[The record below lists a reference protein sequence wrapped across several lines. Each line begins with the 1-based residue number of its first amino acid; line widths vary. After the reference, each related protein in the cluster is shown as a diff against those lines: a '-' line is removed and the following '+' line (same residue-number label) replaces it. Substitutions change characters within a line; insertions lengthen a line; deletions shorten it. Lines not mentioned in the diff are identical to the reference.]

1 MCCGKTKAGDIRT
14 LVEAHLTGEGRV
26 DKLTSLE
33 TALREHRHLYTQDQY
48 RKYGAVVMGTVRE
61 RAGKNAKCAVD
72 RLELHCMLF
81 AKNPLWSLIVPSG
94 EAPAPP
100 EVLPDALVLGAAS
113 RTKLTLRIAEDQLS
127 EAEEL
132 GIGTESVEVE
142 GEWEDW
148 PAEKQKFVAE
158 VGRMNIIDAQVE
170 FLRRLGEAAR
180 LQEAGSDLRLATA
193 EQVKGWRNILAPER
207 VDLTGDEGEGDS
219 GPDLRL
225 AGADAGDD
233 GLAGLTS
240 LTARATIGSVPE
252 TSTAVDF
259 RAFVQATTRLQQE
272 IANAV
277 NLSASRPS
285 TEVPKDREP
294 SSMWKKITQHLLET
308 AGAAHAS
315 SDIPHLVGGF
325 IPGAR
330 TKSQLGALHGTKDS
344 LLTGQAAPE
353 RDHVA
358 RYERQLDDEADAAA
372 KGRSRTCNPVCYQ
385 CTSDRIEVT
394 RKGNGRGMEEV
405 FSASEWKQ
413 HQVHMSRSDAV
424 TCTLSQHGSGSASLY
439 CGPAVGVATVCV
451 LCHHPQFIQGL
462 PSPVCANCG
471 VSYVEPIKGNFEPK
485 TRKAPLGI
493 GKKELIAATMAAMV
507 GGGGDWVQREQLPDK
522 MMESLC
528 RAFQHPRD
536 EMTRYSRLAVMVWC
550 GCRLD
555 CGLHPEFV
563 TELKDKAGRYSAP
576 FTSLPHM
583 DLCLHARLFQSTSDR
598 MKPFK
603 VSTKDGGMNPTAA
616 DLKAAA
622 LKELKSVPDW
632 PWRKDPSF
640 QYESGVILLLGAT
653 RNYFDFMVNLFG
665 EGHRRDF
672 DETFATLNTLLN
684 LPSFGRKLSKAEFY
698 CNVPVAEWAHRM
710 RHQFDPESTLGN
722 LLYHHEVQA
731 GSSVPRVCLSLGLR
745 PIVELDYHT
754 AMRDRDGRD
763 DWIFPSGDAGPP
775 STRKPVCNFS
785 GEATNPILAPGGIVR
800 ITVKSEG
807 FVPVKR
813 RVLERNHTRASGEK
827 GDGPVCLDF
836 QSCDGCPHDNC
847 SKNHIRTLLTPE
859 QFLYC
864 LGKGGLCGHPLQVE
878 ELRRALPE
886 IAAPREDHQALTRR
900 FLETMQDVIQ
910 PSKTI
915 VNTEPLALR
924 EACWVEV
931 PLLPS
936 TPVPLVTRGA
946 LEITAVSALYV
957 GRGPQVLIGGV
968 CHDVGSDIH
977 TPYWSLG
984 RQCVLRSLVADLE
997 PPIQQAVESPS
1008 GEGDRGRDGSNAHAV
1023 EILQQVIMQ
1032 LGELDISRL
1041 PVDSEIAAT
1050 YCNSVANASV
1060 GWSENLLDLVAPP
1073 VLEKYNVLV
1082 VSATQT
1088 SLTFRYYPS
1097 GGTHNGKAVPTDSI
1111 GKSGQ
1116 YAARAAE
1123 SECIAIVCKPTGSGG
1138 RHCTPFKLSP
1148 KGFTH
1153 NKVIAMLGR
1162 YAKCGERGVFVA
1174 ALQRAG
1180 LGVYDRRTCPGSAS
1194 PEQLRD
1200 AQAWFQKTSKSL
1212 TVNPQPPVG
1221 SVPNGAVPTS
1231 GGPAAD
1237 TRVEPDPAHVPFAVA
1252 LQGAI
1257 QGTRDNLELID
1268 RSNTAE
1274 TPGAEV
1280 FEATLDEAK
1289 RVCNL
1294 YLKMFVTQARCG
1306 KLPHVSGVVE
1316 GDAPERVALLYMRR
1330 EFVREVY
1337 DGWAGDKSYYEKSQA
1352 TVEAAVAPDHGA
1364 TLWSMFTTGC
1374 RSAYAEF
1381 RGSKE
1386 KGAWFEN
1393 HPSAETPDAR
1403 RAIARD
1409 MAKQVVLNR
1418 GLVFDDT
1425 DLEVRRILIAAGVR
1439 KSPLATAEKHL
1450 EDGRPAMDGRYP
1462 LLQKLRTIIDA
1473 TAKGDERAPNS
1484 GIFTLS
1490 LLKQQTTD
1498 LERCVLAILRVE
1510 SQGGLLEGSKED
1522 VSDAF
1527 RLITTAASEFGN
1539 IAIGLP
1545 GLVYVPLTLAFG
1557 MRHSPAAFEVLSR
1570 AVEEVYYR
1578 SREGSP
1584 ECWDAVQRFVD
1595 DYFLVVNCA
1604 EEEDPDARRRNLRE
1618 AILAVCGPG
1627 GLNAEKSTE
1636 GRTRLPVFGVFY
1648 DLWRRVVYPNHY
1660 KVQKFVELARPFVN
1674 WEQRCLTLEQ
1684 AEKLQGLGNFVF
1696 QTTPGI
1702 MAVFQSRIS
1711 AMLAKGASAPTKYG
1725 GTVPSP
1731 ALRGESDEQGW
1742 RALRCQLRVMC
1753 ELVKFQESKL
1763 LVKPL
1768 EAGLRMPQRLCFPGR
1783 ETPDNVQEYITDA
1796 ALEGWAGFWNGFYVR
1811 GRYSQES
1818 NEKFKLAQRKWCEA
1832 IGTDSRCINFREL
1845 HTAVTLSSLV
1855 APRHPGSIVRFA
1867 IDNRAAEAWL
1877 SGSTTDLQH
1886 VELLITVNSVIQF
1899 LLGIDATCRYVR
1911 SEDNRF
1917 MDVGSRFDREEEFQ
1931 HYLTEWEK
1939 EHGKPVVQL
1948 EVPGFLREMGMGG
1961 DEVNYESSPEMWQVL
1976 AKLMQHWKDMGVGPY
1991 KADELDELT
2000 AIFHRCGAAE
2010 PLSELAL
2017 VPPEADPVGPSPA
2030 RIALGEMKLTRA
2042 SVFRRL
2048 VGGLGKTS
2056 LPGDVPGR
2064 TTLERRDAVL
2074 SHQWEK
2080 ARRILE
2086 VPTRCDHRTT
2096 FSLPSGAPRPFSG
2109 SIRLWENFCGQST
2122 FGKAV
2127 EDMNGGR
2134 LVGYTETDPYCRTH
2148 LGRTFPNAKGLKD
2161 HREATARVL
2170 RRLKV
2175 NLFVTSPPCM
2185 EHSSAHTKRMGG
2197 RSETGGWYAKC
2208 ADEAIKAG
2216 VEHIIVECTTGVQE
2230 RNGCTHSPLEGLVN
2244 ALQGLYHV
2252 QQIIVDTPT
2261 VCSPYNGYVAPV
2273 HHTRQYVVATL
2284 KSFRKD
2290 PMDFNVSAGK
2300 VLVHDA
2306 SAIVGKISLGDKYQA
2321 MPESDVRQL
2330 NRKLRRGG
2338 MGRLRKTIQCVARVA
2353 GSSETALS
2361 EGSFRLRVI
2370 NPLKGLFTTFTG
2382 AVGGDWI
2389 VDTLDKHT
2397 VVRKPTLSEMAAAYG
2412 LRGLAKELREP
2423 CEALQSMIG
2432 NAVPAPV
2439 GDAFVA
2445 QVLLDRE
2452 RGEQSTRAFLPL
2464 ERPEGPLRRREGPQ
2478 CRDPFIQGWATIFPA
2493 SGPQK
2498 PPPMEPGRLAKLPP
2512 GEPCGGRDDRLP
2524 RALRSSGRDQVP
2536 KTRTITGTDTPKKPS
2551 RGIEKLVTGLGVVNA
2566 DLLRKVRQHAGDVMR
2581 SGISAESTIRYEAS
2595 LRSYYEFSSAVGQEP
2610 LYRTGWGSTN
2620 VTESHLAYQRHVV
2633 EYLSFLHLV
2642 NENKA
2647 PTLRSKLSHL
2657 SWAHTS
2663 TGNDDPLKKHH
2674 ATYVEAWMRALERR
2688 EPRSAAGKR
2697 PATPDLLMMC
2707 FMNVALQTYSAP
2719 VYCLSI
2725 WAAVLTAWAFM
2736 LRSRE
2741 YVAVPGGGSCPMR
2754 WKQVMFRGK
2763 DGNTLTGADV
2773 ANAERVTL
2781 RIPSTKNGMQEV
2793 TRSIQ
2798 KTGSGLCCVS
2808 ALQSLHA
2815 GLFGRPDNAR
2825 TLDPEAPVFIMD
2837 LAGTPLR
2844 REDING
2850 LIGDTARQMYGDER
2864 AKAFRSHSL
2873 RHGGA
2878 SAYAAAGVPL
2888 YVIKEFGRWQSE
2900 AFMVYITLTID
2911 VLDKHMGQVHAQA
2924 LLLEERKR

>member
-1 MCCGKTKAGDIRT
+1 
-14 LVEAHLTGEGRV
+14 
-26 DKLTSLE
+26 
-33 TALREHRHLYTQDQY
+33 
-48 RKYGAVVMGTVRE
+48 
-61 RAGKNAKCAVD
+61 
-72 RLELHCMLF
+72 
-81 AKNPLWSLIVPSG
+81 
-94 EAPAPP
+94 
-100 EVLPDALVLGAAS
+100 
-113 RTKLTLRIAEDQLS
+113 
-127 EAEEL
+127 
-132 GIGTESVEVE
+132 
-142 GEWEDW
+142 
-148 PAEKQKFVAE
+148 
-158 VGRMNIIDAQVE
+158 
-170 FLRRLGEAAR
+170 
-180 LQEAGSDLRLATA
+180 
-193 EQVKGWRNILAPER
+193 
-207 VDLTGDEGEGDS
+207 
-219 GPDLRL
+219 
-225 AGADAGDD
+225 
-233 GLAGLTS
+233 
-240 LTARATIGSVPE
+240 
-252 TSTAVDF
+252 
-259 RAFVQATTRLQQE
+259 
-272 IANAV
+272 
-277 NLSASRPS
+277 
-285 TEVPKDREP
+285 
-294 SSMWKKITQHLLET
+294 
-308 AGAAHAS
+308 
-315 SDIPHLVGGF
+315 
-325 IPGAR
+325 
-330 TKSQLGALHGTKDS
+330 
-344 LLTGQAAPE
+344 
-353 RDHVA
+353 
-358 RYERQLDDEADAAA
+358 
-372 KGRSRTCNPVCYQ
+372 
-385 CTSDRIEVT
+385 
-394 RKGNGRGMEEV
+394 
-405 FSASEWKQ
+405 
-413 HQVHMSRSDAV
+413 
-424 TCTLSQHGSGSASLY
+424 
-439 CGPAVGVATVCV
+439 
-451 LCHHPQFIQGL
+451 
-462 PSPVCANCG
+462 
-471 VSYVEPIKGNFEPK
+471 
-485 TRKAPLGI
+485 
-493 GKKELIAATMAAMV
+493 
-507 GGGGDWVQREQLPDK
+507 
-522 MMESLC
+522 
-528 RAFQHPRD
+528 
-536 EMTRYSRLAVMVWC
+536 
-550 GCRLD
+550 
-555 CGLHPEFV
+555 
-563 TELKDKAGRYSAP
+563 
-576 FTSLPHM
+576 
-583 DLCLHARLFQSTSDR
+583 
-598 MKPFK
+598 
-603 VSTKDGGMNPTAA
+603 
-616 DLKAAA
+616 
-622 LKELKSVPDW
+622 
-632 PWRKDPSF
+632 
-640 QYESGVILLLGAT
+640 
-653 RNYFDFMVNLFG
+653 
-665 EGHRRDF
+665 
-672 DETFATLNTLLN
+672 
-684 LPSFGRKLSKAEFY
+684 
-698 CNVPVAEWAHRM
+698 
-710 RHQFDPESTLGN
+710 
-722 LLYHHEVQA
+722 
-731 GSSVPRVCLSLGLR
+731 
-745 PIVELDYHT
+745 
-754 AMRDRDGRD
+754 
-763 DWIFPSGDAGPP
+763 
-775 STRKPVCNFS
+775 
-785 GEATNPILAPGGIVR
+785 
-800 ITVKSEG
+800 
-807 FVPVKR
+807 
-813 RVLERNHTRASGEK
+813 
-827 GDGPVCLDF
+827 
-836 QSCDGCPHDNC
+836 
-847 SKNHIRTLLTPE
+847 
-859 QFLYC
+859 
-864 LGKGGLCGHPLQVE
+864 
-878 ELRRALPE
+878 
-886 IAAPREDHQALTRR
+886 
-900 FLETMQDVIQ
+900 
-910 PSKTI
+910 
-915 VNTEPLALR
+915 
-924 EACWVEV
+924 
-931 PLLPS
+931 
-936 TPVPLVTRGA
+936 
-946 LEITAVSALYV
+946 
-957 GRGPQVLIGGV
+957 
-968 CHDVGSDIH
+968 
-977 TPYWSLG
+977 
-984 RQCVLRSLVADLE
+984 
-997 PPIQQAVESPS
+997 
-1008 GEGDRGRDGSNAHAV
+1008 
-1023 EILQQVIMQ
+1023 
-1032 LGELDISRL
+1032 
-1041 PVDSEIAAT
+1041 
-1050 YCNSVANASV
+1050 
-1060 GWSENLLDLVAPP
+1060 
-1073 VLEKYNVLV
+1073 
-1082 VSATQT
+1082 
-1088 SLTFRYYPS
+1088 
-1097 GGTHNGKAVPTDSI
+1097 
-1111 GKSGQ
+1111 
-1116 YAARAAE
+1116 
-1123 SECIAIVCKPTGSGG
+1123 
-1138 RHCTPFKLSP
+1138 
-1148 KGFTH
+1148 
-1153 NKVIAMLGR
+1153 
-1162 YAKCGERGVFVA
+1162 
-1174 ALQRAG
+1174 
-1180 LGVYDRRTCPGSAS
+1180 
-1194 PEQLRD
+1194 
-1200 AQAWFQKTSKSL
+1200 
-1212 TVNPQPPVG
+1212 
-1221 SVPNGAVPTS
+1221 
-1231 GGPAAD
+1231 
-1237 TRVEPDPAHVPFAVA
+1237 
-1252 LQGAI
+1252 
-1257 QGTRDNLELID
+1257 
-1268 RSNTAE
+1268 
-1274 TPGAEV
+1274 V
-1280 FEATLDEAK
+1280 FEATLSEAK

-1294 YLKMFVTQARCG
+1294 YLKMFAAQARGG

-1330 EFVREVY
+1330 LFVREFY
-1337 DGWAGDKSYYEKSQA
+1337 HGWAGDKSYYEKSRA
-1352 TVEAAVAPDHGA
+1352 TVEAAVTPEHGA

-1374 RSAYAEF
+1374 RSAYTEYK
-1381 RGSKE
+1381 GSKE

-1425 DLEVRRILIAAGVR
+1425 DLEVKRILIAAGVR

-1618 AILAVCGPG
+1618 AILAVCGPS

-1674 WEQRCLTLEQ
+1674 GEQRYLTLEQ

-1711 AMLAKGASAPTKYG
+1711 AMLAKGASAPAKYG

-1742 RALRCQLRVMC
+1742 RALRCQLRVVC

-1783 ETPDNVQEYITDA
+1783 ETSDSVQEYITDA

-1811 GRYSQES
+1811 GRYSQEN
-1818 NEKFKLAQRKWCEA
+1818 NEKFKLAQRRWCEA

-1917 MDVGSRFDREEEFQ
+1917 MDVGSRFDREEEFE
-1931 HYLTEWEK
+1931 HHIAEWEK

-1948 EVPGFLREMGMGG
+1948 EVPRFLREMGMGG

-2000 AIFHRCGAAE
+2000 AIFHRCGAGE

-2080 ARRILE
+2080 ARCILE

-2096 FSLPSGAPRPFSG
+2096 FSLPSGTPRPFSG

-2148 LGRTFPNAKGLKD
+2148 LGRTFPHAKGLRD

-2185 EHSSAHTKRMGG
+2185 EHSSAHTKRRGG
-2197 RSETGGWYAKC
+2197 RSETGSWYAKC

-2216 VEHIIVECTTGVQE
+2216 VAHIIVECTTGVQE
-2230 RNGCTHSPLEGLVN
+2230 RNGCAHSPLEGLIS
-2244 ALQGLYHV
+2244 ALQGSYHV
-2252 QQIIVDTPT
+2252 QQIKVDTPT
-2261 VCSPYNGYVAPV
+2261 VCSPYNGFVAPV

-2284 KSFRKD
+2284 RSFRKD
-2290 PMDFNVSAGK
+2290 PMDFDVSAGK

-2321 MPESDVRQL
+2321 MPESDARQL

-2338 MGRLRKTIQCVARVA
+2338 VGRLRNTIQCVARVA
-2353 GSSETALS
+2353 GCSETALS
-2361 EGSFRLRVI
+2361 EGCFRLRVI

-2389 VDTLDKHT
+2389 VDTLDRRT
-2397 VVRKPTLSEMAAAYG
+2397 VVRKPTLPEMAAAYG
-2412 LRGLAKELREP
+2412 LRGLERELRDP

-2445 QVLLDRE
+2445 KVLLDRE
-2452 RGEQSTRAFLPL
+2452 RGVQQ
-2464 ERPEGPLRRREGPQ
+2464 PQ
-2478 CRDPFIQGWATIFPA
+2478 CREPFIQGWATVFPA
-2493 SGPQK
+2493 PEPQ
-2498 PPPMEPGRLAKLPP
+2498 RLPP
-2512 GEPCGGRDDRLP
+2512 AESQELPLAEPCGGRDHRLP
-2524 RALRSSGRDQVP
+2524 RALRSCGRDRAQMAI
-2536 KTRTITGTDTPKKPS
+2536 KGADTPKKPS
-2551 RGIEKLVTGLGVVNA
+2551 RGIEKLVNGHGLVNT
-2566 DLLRKVRQHAGDVMR
+2566 DLLRRVRQHAGDVMR
-2581 SGISAESTIRYEAS
+2581 SGISADSTIRYESS
-2595 LRSYYEFSSAVGQEP
+2595 LKGYYEYSKIVGKEP
-2610 LYRTGWGSTN
+2610 LYGSGWGATA
-2620 VTESHLAYQRHVV
+2620 VAESHLAYQQHVV

-2663 TGNDDPLKKHH
+2663 TARDDPLKKHQ

-2697 PATPDLLMMC
+2697 PATPDMLMML
-2707 FMNVALQTYSAP
+2707 FMNVSLRVGTEP
-2719 VYCLSI
+2719 VYVISI
-2725 WAAVLTAWAFM
+2725 WAAILTAWAFM
-2736 LRSRE
+2736 LRSKE
-2741 YVAVPGGGSCPMR
+2741 YVAVPGGGSRPMR
-2754 WKQVMFRGK
+2754 WKQVLFRGE
-2763 DGNTLTGADV
+2763 DGNVLTGGDV
-2773 ANAERVTL
+2773 ASAKRITL
-2781 RIPSTKNGMQEV
+2781 RIPSTKNGMQDV
-2793 TRSIQ
+2793 TRSIR
-2798 KTGSGLCCVS
+2798 KTGSGLCCVT
-2808 ALQSLHA
+2808 ALQSLYA
-2815 GLFGRPDNAR
+2815 GLHSRSDRAR

-2837 LAGTPLR
+2837 LAGTPLHR
-2844 REDING
+2844 DDING
-2850 LIGDTARQMYGDER
+2850 LIGNTAQQMYGDER

-2888 YVIKEFGRWQSE
+2888 HVIKEFGRWQSE